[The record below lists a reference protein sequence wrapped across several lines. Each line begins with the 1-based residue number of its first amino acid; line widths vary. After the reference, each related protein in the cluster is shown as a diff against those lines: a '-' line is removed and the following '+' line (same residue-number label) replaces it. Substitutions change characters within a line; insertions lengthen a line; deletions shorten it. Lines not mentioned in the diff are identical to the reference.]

1 MGYIDLEGNKGNNFP
16 KVLLPRESTVATVTD
31 VSFWQGTK
39 KVKNPDG
46 SMIEKPSEKVII
58 TAKTKNGSV
67 LSCWQNAEVKKGSKP
82 AYDTLSYTNA
92 SNLGLLTK
100 FKEAQSKLKTLED
113 VASFWRESLLNK
125 DIKFVPETIIPEN
138 GERYSIIKII
148 DTFA

>member
-1 MGYIDLEGNKGNNFP
+1 MGYVDLEGNKGNSFP
-16 KVLLPRESTVATVTD
+16 KVLLPRESTVAKVTD
-31 VSFWQGTK
+31 VSFWAGTK

-58 TAKTKNGSV
+58 TAKTKSGAV

-92 SNLGLLTK
+92 SNLGLLDK
-100 FKEAQSKLKTLED
+100 FKEARTKIKTLED
-113 VASFWRESLLNK
+113 VAAFWKENLLDK

-148 DTFA
+148 DAFA

>member
-1 MGYIDLEGNKGNNFP
+1 MGYVDLEGNKSNSFP
-16 KVLLPRESTVATVTD
+16 KVLLPRESTVAKVTD
-31 VSFWQGTK
+31 VSFWAGTK

-46 SMIEKPSEKVII
+46 SMLEKPSEKVII
-58 TAKTKNGSV
+58 TAKTAKGAV
-67 LSCWQNAEVKKGSKP
+67 LTCWQNAEVKKGSKP

-100 FKEAQSKLKTLED
+100 FKEEKSKLKTLED
-113 VASFWRESLLNK
+113 MASFWRENLLDK

-148 DTFA
+148 DAFA